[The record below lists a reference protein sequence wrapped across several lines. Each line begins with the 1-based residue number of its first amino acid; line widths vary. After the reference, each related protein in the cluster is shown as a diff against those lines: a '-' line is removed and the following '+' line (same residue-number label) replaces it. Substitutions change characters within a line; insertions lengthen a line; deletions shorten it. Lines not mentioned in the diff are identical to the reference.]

1 VTVIHRACGFDERT
15 VAGAH
20 LGRVALAHR
29 AGDCVRDGSRTA
41 ETARGFGSRQPGP
54 APSREDADLDIGRYC
69 SLYVL
74 MPIETLKDA
83 LSAGWRVHARC
94 IDGQVDNTVSAV
106 FRPRL

>member
-1 VTVIHRACGFDERT
+1 
-15 VAGAH
+15 
-20 LGRVALAHR
+20 
-29 AGDCVRDGSRTA
+29 
-41 ETARGFGSRQPGP
+41 
-54 APSREDADLDIGRYC
+54 
-69 SLYVL
+69 